1 MRDREGK
8 IEGEEPRRRSC
19 NDYRAA
25 FVHEIGFGLIGRRA
39 ARCFSF
45 Y

>member
-1 MRDREGK
+1 MRNREGK
-8 IEGEEPRRRSC
+8 IEGEEGRRKNC
-19 NDYRAA
+19 NDYSAA
-25 FVHEIGFGLIGRRA
+25 IVQEIGFGLIGRRA